1 MAIVN
6 TAKITPFLWFEKDGR
21 EAAEYYTSIFPGS
34 RILSDNGMVT
44 NFELSGQRMAILT
57 AGPHLPFNDAIS
69 FYVDCRDQEEVDRY
83 WDRFIDDGGTESMC
97 GWLQDRYGVRWQ
109 LIPQALIRLTND
121 PDPARA
127 KRVVGAMLRMKRI
140 VVRDLEQ
147 AYKDPS

>member
-1 MAIVN
+1 
-6 TAKITPFLWFEKDGR
+6 
-21 EAAEYYTSIFPGS
+21 
-34 RILSDNGMVT
+34 
-44 NFELSGQRMAILT
+44 
-57 AGPHLPFNDAIS
+57 PFNDAIS